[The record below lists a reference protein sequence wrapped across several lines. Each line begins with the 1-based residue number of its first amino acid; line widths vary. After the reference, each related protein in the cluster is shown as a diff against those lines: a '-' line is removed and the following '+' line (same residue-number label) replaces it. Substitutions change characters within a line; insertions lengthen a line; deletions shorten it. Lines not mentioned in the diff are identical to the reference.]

1 MRQDKSVPSL
11 QTPRPPAG
19 ETPPPAGISVSIVI
33 LTWNSQAEIA
43 ACLSSLAS
51 GLTRFSS
58 EVIVIDNGSQ
68 DASCTIVRE
77 TLPSARLVCNTTNR
91 GVAPARNQGLD
102 LAHGKYVL
110 MLDDD
115 TVVQAQAFDRLI
127 DYLEHHPDVGLCG
140 PKLIDGAGRLQLTCR
155 LFPTLAD
162 KLARRLSLPAAQK
175 IAHAVEMA
183 DWDHTTV
190 RDVDYVIG
198 ACQAIRRSAVAA
210 VGPFDARIFYG
221 PEDVDLCLRLQ
232 QAGWRVVY
240 QPEAVVV
247 HHERRLT
254 RSIRSGMAWQHVW
267 GLGYFFWK
275 HGYLLSRRRLYARLA
290 RVARPARDQGAV

>member
-1 MRQDKSVPSL
+1 MPSL
-11 QTPRPPAG
+11 QTHTLDAVERTQPS
-19 ETPPPAGISVSIVI
+19 GITVSIVI

-43 ACLSSLAS
+43 ACLSSLAG
-51 GLTRFSS
+51 GLTAFSS
-58 EVIVIDNGSQ
+58 EVIVIDNGSH
-68 DASCTIVRE
+68 DETCTIVRE
-77 TLPSARLVCNTTNR
+77 TLPQALLVCNATNR
-91 GVAPARNQGLD
+91 GVAPARNQGID
-102 LAHGKYVL
+102 LAQGKYVL
-110 MLDDD
+110 ILDDD
-115 TVVQAQAFDRLI
+115 TVVRPRAFDHLI
-127 DYLEHHPDVGLCG
+127 NYLEHQPDVGLCG

-155 LFPTLAD
+155 LFPTLGD
-162 KLARRLSLPAAQK
+162 KLARRIPLPAAQK
-175 IAHAVEMA
+175 ISQAAEMA

-232 QAGWRVVY
+232 KAGWRVVY

-254 RSIRSGMAWQHVW
+254 RSIRSGIGWKHVR
-267 GLGYFFWK
+267 GLSYFFWK
-275 HGYLLSRRRLYARLA
+275 HGYLLSRRRLYSRLARLA
-290 RVARPARDQGAV
+290 HNQKSV

>member
-1 MRQDKSVPSL
+1 MPSL
-11 QTPRPPAG
+11 QTP
-19 ETPPPAGISVSIVI
+19 PPPAAEHLQLSGISVSIVI
-33 LTWNSQAEIA
+33 LTWNSQAEIG
-43 ACLSSLAS
+43 ACLSSLGP
-51 GLTRFSS
+51 GLTAFSS

-68 DASCTIVRE
+68 DATCTIVRD
-77 TLPSARLVCNTTNR
+77 TLPRARLVCNATNR

-102 LAHGKYVL
+102 LAQGRYVL

-115 TVVQAQAFDRLI
+115 TVVQARAFDRLI
-127 DYLEHHPDVGLCG
+127 TYLEHHPDVGLCG
-140 PKLIDGAGRLQLTCR
+140 PKLIDAAGQLQLTCR

-162 KLARRLSLPAAQK
+162 KLARRLPLPAARQ
-175 IAHAVEMA
+175 ISQAVEMA
-183 DWDHTTV
+183 DWDHNTV

-210 VGPFDARIFYG
+210 VGAFDARIFYG

-254 RSIRSGMAWQHVW
+254 RSIRSGIAWRHVW

-290 RVARPARDQGAV
+290 RFARLADDQGPL